1 MCVVYVMNPG
11 AFISKRNGMVCIW
24 QNHKLSKNIPIATLE
39 GLVLMDKVQISSQL
53 VAELLEKKI
62 PTTWVSSRGRFHG
75 HLESYD
81 AVHVFRPRR
90 RPDDDLCRSGVQ

>member
-1 MCVVYVMNPG
+1 MCDVYVMNPG

-62 PTTWVSSRGRFHG
+62 PIETIIEITG
-75 HLESYD
+75 LTKEEIIN
-81 AVHVFRPRR
+81 
-90 RPDDDLCRSGVQ
+90 

>member
-24 QNHKLSKNIPIATLE
+24 QNHKLAKNIPMATLE

-53 VAELLEKKI
+53 VAELLEK
-62 PTTWVSSRGRFHG
+62 RF
-75 HLESYD
+75 
-81 AVHVFRPRR
+81 R
-90 RPDDDLCRSGVQ
+90 RPGFRQEAVFMVIWNRMMQSMFFGSASKSWNKGRYLL